1 MHCCQ
6 TMPRGLRTVVA
17 SCRAAL
23 PRRGDEHGL
32 KLRRDLARWPCT
44 TCVFGARP
52 RKKRRRRPM
61 ATRIAA
67 RIYWDVPG
75 RQVHGGWYR
84 GTALKRSMDARSS
97 RRGATARLTARC
109 LGGRYGAGLAMLAAT
124 AVAEPPAPPSPPAFQ
139 PGEIVIGEPIALPY
153 GGRPTAIDNQQPATA
168 QSDAPGI
175 APAVAAPAAATGVPG
190 SGWLGL
196 AVAES
201 TVPGRWRVEEVT
213 AGGPAARAGIAVGD
227 ELRAVNG
234 STLSSAEEVSQSLT
248 ALAAGQ
254 DVRVAV
260 ARGERVTDIVL
271 RAEPRPAARP
281 VEAAE
286 ANPRFAAP
294 QAAPRPLPTTTP
306 ADDWRAA
313 PPKPADVAQAAV
325 DVQTAPATAS
335 VLVPPAATA
344 APKPPIERRVVAPAP
359 TPPVPGPFVP
369 PGTTQPAAR
378 AVAGRP
384 ALGVRTVPID
394 PVLQTRF
401 NLAEP
406 TGAYVVGV
414 VQDLPAGKAGV
425 PPGSVIVALGEQPVR
440 SPTEL
445 TKLVSSGP
453 VDRPVNVQFVL
464 PGGEAKRAAVIL
476 QPIDASLERVLAG
489 ETPDPRPPAADRSAP
504 VARRAERPADDGT
517 VIRQE
522 IRLLRERLERLERAL
537 APASRGGR

>member
-1 MHCCQ
+1 
-6 TMPRGLRTVVA
+6 
-17 SCRAAL
+17 
-23 PRRGDEHGL
+23 
-32 KLRRDLARWPCT
+32 
-44 TCVFGARP
+44 
-52 RKKRRRRPM
+52 
-61 ATRIAA
+61 
-67 RIYWDVPG
+67 
-75 RQVHGGWYR
+75 
-84 GTALKRSMDARSS
+84 MDARPSQS
-97 RRGATARLTARC
+97 GATARRPARRFGIRRGAC
-109 LGGRYGAGLAMLAAT
+109 LAVLAAT
-124 AVAEPPAPPSPPAFQ
+124 AVAAPPAPPSPPAFQ

-153 GGRPTAIDNQQPATA
+153 GGRPAADDKQQPAPA
-168 QSDAPGI
+168 QANAPGT
-175 APAVAAPAAATGVPG
+175 APAAAPAAAAGVPG

-271 RAEPRPAARP
+271 RAEPRPAARLA
-281 VEAAE
+281 EAAV
-286 ANPRFAAP
+286 ASPRFAAP
-294 QAAPRPLPTTTP
+294 QAIPRPSPATAP

-313 PPKPADVAQAAV
+313 PPTPTGAAPTAGDVQAA
-325 DVQTAPATAS
+325 QATAS

-344 APKPPIERRVVAPAP
+344 APASPVERRVVAPAP
-359 TPPVPGPFVP
+359 APPVPGPFVP
-369 PGTTQPAAR
+369 PGSAQPAAR
-378 AVAGRP
+378 TAAGRP

-394 PVLQTRF
+394 PVLQARF

-464 PGGEAKRAAVIL
+464 PGGEAKRAAVVL

-489 ETPDPRPPAADRSAP
+489 ESSDPRAAAADRTAP
-504 VARRAERPADDGT
+504 VTRRAERPADDGT
-517 VIRQE
+517 PIRQE
-522 IRLLRERLERLERAL
+522 IRLLRERLERLERVL
-537 APASRGGR
+537 APASRNGR